1 MKTRMRLWLSGV
13 LAFCLSAHGAM
24 RTAYSQDSLI
34 AKQIESLTDDDR
46 NTRAEAINNLVKLGP
61 DAVRPM
67 INVLKSET
75 EDLRREAVVVLGRIK
90 DALAVDALIAALQDK
105 DPIVGYRAAG
115 ALKEIK
121 DARAV
126 DALIAA
132 LKNGDSIVSYGAAD
146 ALGAIGNPRAVEPLI
161 AALKDANLLLRMQ
174 ASAALVQLGPAAVDS
189 LLAALN
195 SQDDDVR
202 REAAETL
209 GNIKDARAINPLTA
223 LLKDPKSDVRSQA
236 AGALARIN
244 ESRGVNPATATLKE
258 QGEVFRRLGADALEI
273 KDTRVNRTFAAESL
287 LKNDPMLKQRLI
299 EWEKAAPESVTAQ
312 VKMLRSG
319 NTSWKAAAAIQLR
332 TSGSPAQGAILA
344 LVETLY
350 DPGVDKQVYVNGGMP
365 WAMTTVSQPLRQLKR
380 LSG

>member
-1 MKTRMRLWLSGV
+1 
-13 LAFCLSAHGAM
+13 M

-132 LKNGDSIVSYGAAD
+132 LKNGDSIVS
-146 ALGAIGNPRAVEPLI
+146 
-161 AALKDANLLLRMQ
+161 
-174 ASAALVQLGPAAVDS
+174 
-189 LLAALN
+189 
-195 SQDDDVR
+195 
-202 REAAETL
+202 
-209 GNIKDARAINPLTA
+209 
-223 LLKDPKSDVRSQA
+223 
-236 AGALARIN
+236 
-244 ESRGVNPATATLKE
+244 
-258 QGEVFRRLGADALEI
+258 
-273 KDTRVNRTFAAESL
+273 
-287 LKNDPMLKQRLI
+287 
-299 EWEKAAPESVTAQ
+299 
-312 VKMLRSG
+312 
-319 NTSWKAAAAIQLR
+319 
-332 TSGSPAQGAILA
+332 
-344 LVETLY
+344 
-350 DPGVDKQVYVNGGMP
+350 
-365 WAMTTVSQPLRQLKR
+365 
-380 LSG
+380 